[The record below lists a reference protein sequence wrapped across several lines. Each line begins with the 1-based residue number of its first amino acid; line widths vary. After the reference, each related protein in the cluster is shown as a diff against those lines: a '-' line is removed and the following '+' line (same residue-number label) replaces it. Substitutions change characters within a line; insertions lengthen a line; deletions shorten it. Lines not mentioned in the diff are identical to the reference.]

1 MAITIGP
8 SATIKPRL
16 STVRSK
22 TRAIYIKTNLAPAAA
37 GRNIINATEHR
48 NMKKIAFVLNLL
60 WSLAG
65 LFYSLLMLPRNIKK
79 DKLQFV
85 IVVRVKRLWINE
97 IFLRRK
103 VKGFVL
109 GNTVLLSYAMQSI
122 RKRSISAV

>member
-1 MAITIGP
+1 M
-8 SATIKPRL
+8 
-16 STVRSK
+16 
-22 TRAIYIKTNLAPAAA
+22 
-37 GRNIINATEHR
+37 GRR
-48 NMKKIAFVLNLL
+48 NMKKIAFVLNLP

-65 LFYSLLMLPRNIKK
+65 LFYSLLILPRNINI

-103 VKGFVL
+103 AKGFVL
-109 GNTVLLSYAMQSI
+109 GNTVLLSDAMQSI

>member
-1 MAITIGP
+1 MA
-8 SATIKPRL
+8 
-16 STVRSK
+16 
-22 TRAIYIKTNLAPAAA
+22 
-37 GRNIINATEHR
+37 HR
-48 NMKKIAFVLNLL
+48 NMKKIAFVLNLP

-65 LFYSLLMLPRNIKK
+65 LFYSLLMLPRNIKT

-109 GNTVLLSYAMQSI
+109 GNTVLLSDVADSDTYDHEIVHVGQFIKAPFIFPLLYCFESIKNGYQCNQYEKEACQQSN
-122 RKRSISAV
+122 KLV